1 MRKTYIEVDGAERKN
16 LFIGID
22 AVHGGW
28 LCSWCGVP
36 YCLNDLEEA
45 QNDESDKEVKEIE
58 EIISDPAT
66 YWEECSKEDVEYI
79 NDTLYAWGIQGC

>member
-1 MRKTYIEVDGAERKN
+1 MRKTYIEVDGAERKD
-16 LFIGID
+16 LFVGID

-58 EIISDPAT
+58 EIVSDPSTCWKECA
-66 YWEECSKEDVEYI
+66 EEDIEYI
-79 NDTLYAWGIQGC
+79 NDRYY